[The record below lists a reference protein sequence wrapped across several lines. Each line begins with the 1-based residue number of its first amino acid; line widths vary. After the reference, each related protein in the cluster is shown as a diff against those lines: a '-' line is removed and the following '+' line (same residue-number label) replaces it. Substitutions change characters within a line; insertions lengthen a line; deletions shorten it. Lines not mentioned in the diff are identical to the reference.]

1 MANMQSVEIDKEIGE
16 YRVLLMEGEE
26 EQKRIEEALELER
39 DQELLEEQ
47 SQIMS
52 DLRSRLND
60 IEGI

>member
-47 SQIMS
+47 SLIMR